1 MTSIQ
6 KAKELNPANP
16 NIIRTEIIAALR
28 CDDQNGAYSYLKI
41 YMAKLSEQI
50 ANIKNEDS
58 RHLAFLQSEQEW
70 ARKMLIKVQ
79 GLSGVMRLK

>member
-1 MTSIQ
+1 MFASMFRDRAENRLFWTWFMRVDDDAHNKGVLTSIQ

-16 NIIRTEIIAALR
+16 
-28 CDDQNGAYSYLKI
+28 
-41 YMAKLSEQI
+41 
-50 ANIKNEDS
+50 NIKNEDS

-79 GLSGVMRLK
+79 GLSGVMRLN